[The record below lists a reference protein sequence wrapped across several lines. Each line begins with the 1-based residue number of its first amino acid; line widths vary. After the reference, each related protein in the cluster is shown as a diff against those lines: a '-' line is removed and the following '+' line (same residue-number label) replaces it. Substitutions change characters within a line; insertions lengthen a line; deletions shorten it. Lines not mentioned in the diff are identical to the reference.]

1 MLRIGTPLSKTATK
15 LILLGSGELGKE
27 VAIEAQRYGIHVLA
41 IDRYPDAPAMQVAH
55 ESRVVDM
62 LNSEELEKVI
72 REFKPDYIVPE
83 IEAISTDTLLH
94 LEKDGFNIVPSAK
107 AVKLTMN
114 REGIRA
120 LASRELGLKTSK
132 YEFADTL
139 AEFKEKVK
147 IIGFPC
153 VTKPIMSSSG
163 KGQSYIKNE
172 SEIESA
178 WEYGQSGGRTGK
190 GKMIIEEMIDFDF
203 EITLLTIRHVD
214 GTSFLDP
221 IGHLQLSGDY
231 VESWTPQPMSEK
243 ALIEAKRIAE
253 TVTSALGGYGIFG
266 VELFIKG
273 DTVYFS
279 EVSPR
284 PHDTG
289 MVTLISCNHSEF
301 ALHVRAILGL
311 PMPKIRTYGP
321 SASAAILLSGDY
333 KEPVF
338 ENLNDALSIPD
349 TALNL
354 FGKPEVKGKRRMGV
368 ALALGETIEE
378 ARSKAVNV
386 AQKVS
391 LKL

>member
-1 MLRIGTPLSKTATK
+1 MLRIGTPLSRTATK

-27 VAIEAQRYGIHVLA
+27 VAIEAQRYGIHVIA

-55 ESRVVDM
+55 ESKVVDM
-62 LNSEELEKVI
+62 LNPVELEKVI

-83 IEAISTDTLLH
+83 IEAISTDTLLL
-94 LEKDGFNIVPSAK
+94 LEKDGFNVIPSAK

-114 REGIRA
+114 REGIRTF
-120 LASRELGLKTSK
+120 ASKELGLKTSK
-132 YEFADTL
+132 FEFADTL
-139 AEFKEKVK
+139 EEFKEKVK
-147 IIGFPC
+147 SIGIPC

-163 KGQSYIKNE
+163 KGQSYIKKE
-172 SEIESA
+172 SDIESA

-190 GKMIIEEMIDFDF
+190 GKMIIEEFIEFDF
-203 EITLLTIRHVD
+203 EITLLTIRHIE

-231 VESWTPQPMSEK
+231 VESWSPQPMSER
-243 ALIEAKRIAE
+243 ALAEAKRIAE
-253 TVTSALGGYGIFG
+253 TVTTALGGYGIFG
-266 VELFIKG
+266 VELFVKG

-289 MVTLISCNHSEF
+289 LVTLISCNHSEF

-311 PMPKIRTYGP
+311 PMPNIRTYGP

-333 KEPVF
+333 KEPIF
-338 ENLNDALSIPD
+338 ENLNEALSIPD

-368 ALALGETIEE
+368 ALALGSTIEE
-378 ARSKAVNV
+378 ARKKAVDV
-386 AQKVS
+386 ARKVS
-391 LKL
+391 LKM